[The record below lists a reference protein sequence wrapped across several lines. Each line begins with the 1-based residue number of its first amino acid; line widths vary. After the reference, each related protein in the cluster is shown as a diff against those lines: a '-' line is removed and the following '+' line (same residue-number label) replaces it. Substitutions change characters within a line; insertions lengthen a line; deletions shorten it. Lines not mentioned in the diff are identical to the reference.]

1 MTFKT
6 DNSTTTTSASSK
18 NSNDAGFSKYTYET
32 NTNTNNNQNNQN
44 SNDIQES
51 INRSLDQ
58 TKDNINR
65 SIDESRNQIPRYNNI
80 VNSYQEQSL
89 QTAKEISEE
98 YIESQ
103 KAVINSLQSA
113 WRPYSESFNG
123 LFASFAS
130 PDSMTKAYTKFV
142 SSFAD
147 NAVSAI
153 RLTNNII
160 FSNLDSMK
168 STLQQARDNAKQ
180 LSNLNVNAA
189 RTFENNSRQI
199 ASAVSE
205 ANSSNNQSNQSSQD
219 NNNNSDSS
227 GNKTTYS
234 TTTTASTKKQ

>member
-1 MTFKT
+1 MTFKSDNKS
-6 DNSTTTTSASSK
+6 DNSTSSTNSK
-18 NSNDAGFSKYTYET
+18 NNNNNSDFSKYSYET
-32 NTNTNNNQNNQN
+32 NSSNNNNSSSSDFNQ
-44 SNDIQES
+44 S
-51 INRSLDQ
+51 ISRSLDE

-123 LFASFAS
+123 LVTSFAS
-130 PDSMTKAYTKFV
+130 PDSITKAYTKFV
-142 SSFAD
+142 SNFAD

-160 FSNLDSMK
+160 FSNLDSWK
-168 STLQQARDNAKQ
+168 STLQQARDNSRH

-189 RTFENNSRQI
+189 RTFESNSRQI

-205 ANSSNNQSNQSSQD
+205 SNSNNNSNQ
-219 NNNNSDSS
+219 NNNSDSS
-227 GNKTTYS
+227 ADKTTYS
-234 TTTTASTKKQ
+234 TTTTAATTKKQ